1 MSMNEKKIKLQQ
13 QIELA
18 KKKLRAFEFT
28 ENQKIRKS
36 RNEKLYT
43 TGGIFDMVN
52 SALVIRKNTK
62 QTPYTLTENIHYRRL
77 VGLAVS
83 FDKILTEDIQ
93 EKLLQLEKL
102 GADYLNNSKEI
113 NE

>member
-1 MSMNEKKIKLQQ
+1 MSVNEKKIKLQQ
-13 QIELA
+13 QVELA
-18 KKKLRAFEFT
+18 KKKLRAFEFEESKKT
-28 ENQKIRKS
+28 RKT

-62 QTPYTLTENIHYRRL
+62 QTHYTLTENVHYRRL

>member
-52 SALVIRKNTK
+52 PSLVIRKNTK
-62 QTPYTLTENIHYRRL
+62 QNPYTLTDNVHYRRL

-83 FDKILTEDIQ
+83 LDKIITEDNQ
-93 EKLLQLEKL
+93 EKLLQLDKI
-102 GADYLNNSKEI
+102 GADYLNNLKET